1 MAGFVKGDVV
11 VVPFFSQIGQF
22 IKLYAHFVTSL
33 FHSLLEAIQII
44 SIAAQVR
51 SRFASLLGIGTGAI
65 DQFSA
70 FQQCFCEQ

>member
-1 MAGFVKGDVV
+1 LAGFVKGDVV

-44 SIAAQVR
+44 SIAA
-51 SRFASLLGIGTGAI
+51 
-65 DQFSA
+65 
-70 FQQCFCEQ
+70 